1 MTNVDET
8 NGITLRV

>member
-1 MTNVDET
+1 MTSVDET